1 MLQTHCSTLGLVK
14 AAPTVGCSQCPAG
27 LQMLTYLNV
36 LGTELGTEWDT
47 SAWHQISLSLW
58 QGPDVMAFCICRVN
72 FAILSQPF
80 IMRRNQCVRVHF
92 QQQNWAIFIPFWC
105 FQASLFP
112 TQDHLSMCHP
122 RNKTKGQTQRTAW
135 IIACPQLQKHG
146 IQLFSSHLCNR
157 PRNTE
162 RSQKVFHCLCWQLM
176 IRQYIWAHQTWQ
188 KKFIIILSSKT

>member
-14 AAPTVGCSQCPAG
+14 AAPTVGFSVSSWAA
-27 LQMLTYLNV
+27 NV
-36 LGTELGTEWDT
+36 NIFECVGRRVGQA
-47 SAWHQISLSLW
+47 SARHQISLSLW

-80 IMRRNQCVRVHF
+80 MMRRNQWVRIHF
-92 QQQNWAIFIPFWC
+92 QQQNWPKFIPFWC

-122 RNKTKGQTQRTAW
+122 RNKTKGQTQHTAW
-135 IIACPQLQKHG
+135 IRACPHLQKHG
-146 IQLFSSHLCNR
+146 IQLFSSHLRNR
-157 PRNTE
+157 SRNTE

-188 KKFIIILSSKT
+188 FF